1 MTGTGIDLLCL
12 APHTDDAEIGLGAT
26 LRLLAERGRQVW
38 VVDLTRGE
46 LGSNGTP
53 DERWAEAAQA
63 SACLGLAGRLQCEL
77 PDGFVSPENPEH
89 VAVAVAVI
97 RMLRPR
103 WVVTAPAPVRHPDHL
118 ATPRL
123 AARAAFL
130 AHLATYRP
138 AIPAGRA
145 WREAWPAGGPTEP
158 WRCEAV
164 LEVCAPGQPPD
175 LLFDVSATWEA
186 KLAALACYGSQFR
199 AAQGRRP
206 TLINDRAFM
215 DEVERWALR
224 WGFLAGVTR
233 AEALR
238 TTAAP
243 VLDDLPRERW
253 A

>member
-1 MTGTGIDLLCL
+1 MTSAGVDLLCL

-26 LRLLAERGRQVW
+26 LRLLADRGRRVW

-53 DERWAEAAQA
+53 DERWAEAARA
-63 SACLGLAGRLQCEL
+63 SALLGLAGRLQLEL
-77 PDGFVSPENPEH
+77 PDGFISPDDPVQ
-89 VAVAVAVI
+89 VAATVAVI
-97 RMLRPR
+97 RLLRPR
-103 WVVTAPAPVRHPDHL
+103 WLVTAPAPVRHPDHL

-123 AARAAFL
+123 VARAAFL
-130 AHLATYRP
+130 SHLAAYRP
-138 AIPAGRA
+138 GRPAGRA
-145 WREAWPAGGPTEP
+145 WRDAWPDGDPARP

-164 LEVCAPGQPPD
+164 LEVCPPGQPPG

-186 KLAALACYGSQFR
+186 KLAALACYGSQFD
-199 AAQGRRP
+199 AATGRRP
-206 TLINDRAFM
+206 TLINDRAFL
-215 DEVERWALR
+215 DEVDRWALR

>member
-1 MTGTGIDLLCL
+1 MSGARIDLLCL
-12 APHTDDAEIGLGAT
+12 APHTDDAEIGLGGT

-53 DERWAEAAQA
+53 DGRWAEAARA
-63 SACLGLAGRLQCEL
+63 STLLGLAGRLQGEL

-89 VAVAVAVI
+89 VAVVVAAI

-103 WVVTAPAPVRHPDHL
+103 WIVTAPAPVRHPDHL

-123 AARAAFL
+123 VARALFL
-130 AHLATYRP
+130 AHLAAYRP
-138 AIPAGRA
+138 PVPAGRA
-145 WREAWPAGGPTEP
+145 WRDAWPTGDPAEP
-158 WRCEAV
+158 WRCEA
-164 LEVCAPGQPPD
+164 LFEVCPPGQPPD

-186 KLAALACYGSQFR
+186 KLAALDCYGSQFR
-199 AAQGRRP
+199 AVPGGRR
-206 TLINDRAFM
+206 TVINDRAFL
-215 DEVERWALR
+215 DEVDRWALR
-224 WGFLAGVTR
+224 WGFLAGVAR

-238 TTAAP
+238 TAAAP